1 MRSPCILLLLP
12 ALAGLLGAE
21 ETHWSFRPLAPGP
34 VPDLRGDTWS
44 RTPVDGF
51 ILRKLEAA
59 KLRPQVE
66 ADRYTL
72 LRRVTADLTGLPPS
86 PEEVEA
92 FVSDPAS
99 DAYEKLVD
107 RLLERPQFGERWAR
121 HWLDVARYGETD
133 GILTVNEDKPRKDTW
148 RYRDAV
154 IHALNEDLP
163 FDIFVRYQLVD
174 APESQAVRY
183 GALKQFIHL
192 GTRLQNNADPNDRQ
206 WHRLDDMV
214 STTGNAFLAFT
225 FGCARCHD
233 HPVDPMS
240 TREYYQ
246 LTAVFF
252 DDVRE
257 PGITKK
263 KRIPIRIT
271 RPHLL
276 KKGSWQS
283 PGEPVEPGFLDVL
296 MRQPIDHGQD
306 GEPRKALADWLTDV
320 ENGAGVLLARVVVN
334 RLWQHHFGQGLVKT
348 PNDFGTLGSRPSHP
362 RLLDWLAAELI
373 ANGWRL
379 KPLHRLMVTSAS
391 YRQSDT
397 LDPAARTIDT
407 DNTLLWHWRPRRLDG
422 EAIRDRLLHVSG
434 ALNPEMYGPSLSIG
448 GYKKYVPDGPDQWR
462 RSIYLQAHR
471 TVRHPTLGL
480 FDPPDSERSTGAR
493 STGATPEGALFA
505 LNAPLVWQLAEHV
518 AQAVQE
524 EAGTEAQAQVGYLYR
539 RALSRDPLPGEL
551 EIGLQF
557 LREKGEQSLVQYAH
571 LIFALNEFIYIH

>member
-1 MRSPCILLLLP
+1 MRSPCILLVLP
-12 ALAGLLGAE
+12 ALAGLVVAA

-34 VPDLRGDTWS
+34 VPDLRGDAWS

-72 LRRVTADLTGLPPS
+72 LRRVTADLSGLAPS

-92 FVSDPAS
+92 FVSDPAP

-121 HWLDVARYGETD
+121 HWLDVARFGETD
-133 GILTVNEDKPRKDTW
+133 GILTVNEDKPRKDAW

-154 IHALNEDLP
+154 IHAVNEDLP

-174 APESQAVRY
+174 APESQAARY
-183 GALKQFIHL
+183 GALKQFIQL
-192 GTRLQNNADPNDRQ
+192 GTRLQDNADPNDRQ

-257 PGITKK
+257 PAIAKK

-271 RPHLL
+271 RPHVLE
-276 KKGSWQS
+276 KGRWQS

-296 MRQPIDHGQD
+296 MRQPIDHWQD

-348 PNDFGTLGSRPSHP
+348 PNDFGTLGARPSHP
-362 RLLDWLAAELI
+362 QLLDWLAAELI

-379 KPLHRLMVTSAS
+379 KPMHRLMVTSAS

-397 LDPAARTIDT
+397 LDPAARTIDA

-448 GYKKYVPDGPDQWR
+448 GYKKYVPDGPNQWR

-480 FDPPDSERSTGAR
+480 FDPPDTERSTGAR
-493 STGATPEGALFA
+493 STGTTPEGALFA
-505 LNAPLVWQLAEHV
+505 LNAPLAWQLAEHF
-518 AQAVQE
+518 AQEVQE
-524 EAGTEAQAQVGYLYR
+524 AVGTEAKAQVRYLYR

-557 LREKGEQSLVQYAH
+557 FRENGEQSLVQYAH